1 MAGRRCALGRGV
13 CTWWRRARAHLRT
26 DSESASRRIFLIFGH
41 EGTILVIPVLF
52 WYPVQCHALELMIS
66 SLMETTV
73 WGAPLER

>member
-1 MAGRRCALGRGV
+1 MLTSTGVHLVVACALGGGA
-13 CTWWRRARAHLRT
+13 RARTCGLT
-26 DSESASRRIFLIFGH
+26 PSRRIFLIFGH

-52 WYPVQCHALELMIS
+52 WYPVQCHVLELMIS